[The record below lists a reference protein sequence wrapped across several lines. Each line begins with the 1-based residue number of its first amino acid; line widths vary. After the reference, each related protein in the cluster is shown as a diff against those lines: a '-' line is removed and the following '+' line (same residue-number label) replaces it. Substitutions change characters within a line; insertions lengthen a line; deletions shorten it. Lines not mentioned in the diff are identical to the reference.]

1 MGGEKVA
8 GSEVDTKKAEKRSKK
23 SIDKASGM
31 RYNNRVPLRRDE
43 RSGRTASK
51 EEVRTSDLEN

>member
-1 MGGEKVA
+1 MGGEKVTWS
-8 GSEVDTKKAEKRSKK
+8 GVDTKKAEKRSKK

-43 RSGRTASK
+43 RSGRTASLD
-51 EEVRTSDLEN
+51 EVRTSDLEN